1 MPSRSCRYERQVP
14 GTDARVTALNITSLL
29 LTTPQILLNA
39 EVDDYGIVEDRA
51 CGCALERLGYH
62 RHVRDI
68 YSYRKLTGEGV
79 TLVGGEMI
87 EILERVLPARFGGSP
102 LDYQL
107 MEEEDDR
114 GFTRLTLIV
123 SPRVE
128 IPSET
133 AVVDAVMDELHKS
146 SLMADSARGI
156 WAQAGTMRVK
166 RMEPVWTAAAS

>member
-1 MPSRSCRYERQVP
+1 
-14 GTDARVTALNITSLL
+14 
-29 LTTPQILLNA
+29 
-39 EVDDYGIVEDRA
+39 
-51 CGCALERLGYH
+51 
-62 RHVRDI
+62 
-68 YSYRKLTGEGV
+68 
-79 TLVGGEMI
+79 MI

-166 RMEPVWTAAAS
+166 RMEPVWTGRGKLMPLYLVRRARPAATASTSDGQR